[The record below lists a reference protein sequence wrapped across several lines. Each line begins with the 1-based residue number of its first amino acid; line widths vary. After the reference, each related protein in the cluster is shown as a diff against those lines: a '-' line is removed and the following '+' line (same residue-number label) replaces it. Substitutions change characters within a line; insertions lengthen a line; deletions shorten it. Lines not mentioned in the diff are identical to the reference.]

1 LQACQLHTNYLLQRI
16 TPNGAQSI
24 TGSMQNQTLTN
35 TQTRFLKSLAHS
47 LKPVVRVGQHGLSEA
62 VLAELS
68 IALNHHELVKV
79 KVAADDKAARDA
91 MLDQMLK
98 KSDAVLVQRIGN
110 MVVLYKQNKD
120 KPVID
125 LKIAG

>member
-1 LQACQLHTNYLLQRI
+1 
-16 TPNGAQSI
+16 
-24 TGSMQNQTLTN
+24 MQNQTLTN